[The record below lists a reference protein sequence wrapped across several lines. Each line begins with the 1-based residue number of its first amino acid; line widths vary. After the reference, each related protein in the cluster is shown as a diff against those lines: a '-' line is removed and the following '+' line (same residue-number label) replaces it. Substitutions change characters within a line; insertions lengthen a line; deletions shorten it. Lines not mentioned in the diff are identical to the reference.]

1 MDAEHNMGQHDGEA
15 MESDNDNLY
24 NADEEE
30 QKSGSEEQDG
40 EDLEENVNA

>member
-1 MDAEHNMGQHDGEA
+1 MGQDNEA

-30 QKSGSEEQDG
+30 QKSGSEQDG
-40 EDLEENVNA
+40 EDLEDNVEADY